1 MGKFT
6 VQRVKAGFKFNLK
19 AGNGQIIATSD
30 IFRVMEDC
38 LSAIERVKVCAEAPV
53 EDQTVSSAQP
63 LPCPK
68 FEVRHTDRGGIGF
81 FLRDDKG
88 NLLVHSKNYTAKR
101 SCIAG
106 IRSIAENAPDAEVI
120 TG

>member
-19 AGNGQIIATSD
+19 AGNGQIIASSD
-30 IFRVMEDC
+30 MFHKMEDC
-38 LSAIERVKVCAEAPV
+38 LSAIERVKACAEAPV
-53 EDQTVSSAQP
+53 EDQTVSVGEP
-63 LPCPK
+63 LPFPK

-81 FLRDDKG
+81 FLRDG
-88 NLLVHSKNYTAKR
+88 SGAVLAHSKNYTAKR
-101 SCIAG
+101 SCLAG